1 MAGLLPLLL
10 LPILMYFLLIRP
22 QQRKMRAQQDL
33 LSHVSENDEV
43 MTTAGIY
50 GYVNAIEGDT
60 VWLEIAE
67 GVEVRITKAA
77 IARRVDPG
85 TAGDKAADK
94 APEVPAEAPD
104 DTPARAE
111 IPPKAETPPRNEA

>member
-22 QQRKMRAQQDL
+22 QQKKMRAQQDL
-33 LSHVSENDEV
+33 LSHIVEGDEV

-50 GYVNAIEGDT
+50 GYVNAIDGDT

-67 GVEVRITKAA
+67 GVEVRIVKAS
-77 IARRVDPG
+77 IARKVEPPAATDTGDPEP
-85 TAGDKAADK
+85 ASDDAAD
-94 APEVPAEAPD
+94 AA
-104 DTPARAE
+104 DTP
-111 IPPKAETPPRNEA
+111 TNES